1 MNQANVAS
9 TKYGTEPPA
18 GGEGVAVQQAVEAAA
33 IDFAP
38 ARVNV
43 ERTADGGYLLS
54 SPMPLE
60 PYEANLGVMLRRW
73 AREDPFRL
81 FLGEKGPDGAW
92 RTLSYGYAAR
102 LADCIA
108 QGLIDRGLGPQRPV
122 LILSGN
128 SIGHA
133 LLMLG
138 GFIAGVPVVPVSEA
152 YSLLSQDFEKL
163 KAVVAQVRPGL
174 IYTKDGTM
182 FSRALNALELDGAEL
197 VIEEGEAEGM
207 PCTPFTALLETT
219 PTEQVVQAFAAVGP
233 DTIAKVLFSSGSTG
247 QPKGIL
253 NTHGML
259 CANQQMIAQVW
270 PFMKKT
276 PPVLV
281 DWLPWNHTFGGN
293 HNFNMVLKQGGT
305 LYIDAGKPVPGRVLQ
320 TVQNLAEISPTIYFN
335 VPAGFA
341 MLVSHLERDEQLR
354 RSFFKRLQ
362 LIFYAAAA
370 LSQDIWQRL
379 EAVSL
384 LATGRKIPM
393 TSSWGSTETSPAI
406 TSAHFPIDKAGV
418 IGLPLPGVQVK
429 MVPSAAKFELRIK
442 GPNITPGY
450 LNRPDLTAAAFDAQG
465 YYMIGDAG
473 AFADPADPSKGLV
486 FDGRVAEDFKL
497 STGTWVHVGGLRV
510 GLVAAAAPLVQDAVV
525 TGQDRGYVGILAWP
539 SLQGCREIN
548 GDSDEL
554 RPLAELVQSQET
566 HDYLRKTMMAYNAV
580 QGGSST
586 TIRRVLLMTEPP
598 SIDASEIT
606 DKGYINQRATLER
619 RKDLVEALYAEPPG
633 PEVVVLRR

>member
-1 MNQANVAS
+1 MSQANVAS
-9 TKYGTEPPA
+9 AGSGPAQLSGPPEVSGAQLA
-18 GGEGVAVQQAVEAAA
+18 GAVE
-33 IDFAP
+33 FAP
-38 ARVNV
+38 ARVQV
-43 ERTADGGYLLS
+43 EKTADGGYLLS
-54 SPMPLE
+54 SPMALE
-60 PYEANLGVMLRRW
+60 PYEDNLGVMLRRW

-108 QGLIDRGLGPQRPV
+108 QALLDRGLGPDRPV

-152 YSLLSQDFEKL
+152 YSLLSQDFAKL
-163 KAVVAQVRPGL
+163 KAIVAEVGPAL

-182 FSRALNALELDGAEL
+182 FSRALNALDLGGAEL
-197 VIEEGEAEGM
+197 VIEEGEVEGIC
-207 PCTPFTALLETT
+207 CTAFATLLETT
-219 PTEQVVQAFAAVGP
+219 PTDRVAQAFSAVGP
-233 DTIAKVLFSSGSTG
+233 QTIAKVLFSSGSTG
-247 QPKGIL
+247 LPKGIL

-270 PFMKKT
+270 PFMKQT

-281 DWLPWNHTFGGN
+281 DWLPWSHTFGGN
-293 HNFNMVLKQGGT
+293 HNFNMVLKRGGT

-341 MLVSHLERDEQLR
+341 MLVTHLERDEELR

-370 LSQDIWQRL
+370 LTQDIWQRL
-379 EAVSL
+379 EAVSIQ
-384 LATGRKIPM
+384 ATGRKVPM
-393 TSSWGSTETSPAI
+393 TSSWGATETAPAV
-406 TSAHFPIDKAGV
+406 TSAHFPIGKAGV
-418 IGLPLPGVQVK
+418 IGLPLPGVQLK

-442 GPNITPGY
+442 GPNVTPGY
-450 LNRPDLTAAAFDAQG
+450 LNRPDLTAAAFDEDG
-465 YYMIGDAG
+465 FYKIGDAG
-473 AFADPADPSKGLV
+473 AFADPGDPSKGIT

-525 TGQDRGYVGILAWP
+525 VGQDRGYVAILAWP
-539 SLQGCREIN
+539 NVQGCREIN
-548 GDSDEL
+548 GDGEGT
-554 RPLAELVQSQET
+554 RPLGELIRSTET
-566 HDYLRKTMMAYNAV
+566 LDYLRKTLMAFNAT

-586 TIRRVLLMTEPP
+586 TVRRIVLMTEPP
-598 SIDASEIT
+598 SIDANEIT
-606 DKGYINQRATLER
+606 DKGYINQRATLEK
-619 RKDLVEALYAEPPG
+619 RKHLVEALYAEHPG